1 MLLFIGVFYTAF
13 YYGFDFLGGD
23 ALDDG
28 IYKEVDTSEAGSATD
43 INFTVKK
50 AGIYEISFIYAQDP
64 QKQKEEEKL
73 SEEVFL
79 GYGSDEFT
87 KRFYRKNT
95 AAKLASYYGYTT
107 QGVPEP
113 IGMSE
118 EEKVACT
125 GEKILLKVVLKFTQS
140 RKISYVKGGEAND
153 LKQNLSALTET
164 FDLSNTVRLHGTAR
178 QTEALHT
185 IKFCSE

>member
-1 MLLFIGVFYTAF
+1 M
-13 YYGFDFLGGD
+13 GGD

-28 IYKEVDTSEAGSATD
+28 IYKEVDMSDAGSTTD

-50 AGIYEISFIYAQDP
+50 AGTYEISFIYAQDP

-73 SEEVFL
+73 SEEAFP

-87 KRFYRKNT
+87 KWFCEKTT
-95 AAKLASYYGYTT
+95 AAKLAGYYGYTM

-113 IGMSE
+113 MGTSE
-118 EEKVACT
+118 EEKSACA

-164 FDLSNTVRLHGTAR
+164 FDLSKYGATSWYSAPNGGFAHGKVLLRAELKKGKYGIKCRL
-178 QTEALHT
+178 
-185 IKFCSE
+185 

>member
-1 MLLFIGVFYTAF
+1 MLLFCGVFYSAT
-13 YYGFDFLGGD
+13 YYGFDFLGDD

-28 IYKEVDTSEAGSATD
+28 IYKEADMSEVGSATD

-73 SEEVFL
+73 SEEAFP
-79 GYGSDEFT
+79 GYDSDAFT
-87 KRFYRKNT
+87 KWFCQKST
-95 AAKLASYYGYTT
+95 AAKLAGYYGYTM

-118 EEKVACT
+118 EEKRPARAKKSCQ
-125 GEKILLKVVLKFTQS
+125 KLCS
-140 RKISYVKGGEAND
+140 
-153 LKQNLSALTET
+153 NLYK
-164 FDLSNTVRLHGTAR
+164 TA
-178 QTEALHT
+178 
-185 IKFCSE
+185 K